1 MQHFVTLDR
10 ENENSLSPILKVVGV
25 GGGGCNALDYMIK
38 KGLKGVEYVSVNTD
52 AQALDLSSA
61 HQKIQIG
68 LNLTKGLGAGADP
81 ETGKRALEEDR
92 EKIKRA
98 VDGSNMVFI
107 AAGMGG
113 GTGTGAAPLIAS
125 IARSLG
131 ILVVGI
137 VTKPFKWEG
146 KKRMMN
152 AEKGI
157 HELSQHV
164 DSMIVIPN
172 NRLINLIEKGTTAK
186 DAFEKP
192 NEVLYQATRGIADI
206 ITMTGIINVDF
217 ADVKSVMSNGGAAL
231 MGIGTADGEQRAVQ
245 AAEYSI
251 SSPLLEGLDIRGAK
265 KLLLN
270 VTSSSSLTMEEI
282 ELGNEI
288 IYKAAGDDADI
299 IFGWVCKEEMN
310 ESVSYTV
317 IATGFSSQK
326 EVTPTASV
334 TTNAVVTPKIIE
346 TPEVKINYGN
356 SYKMEAVEERMPVI
370 PTNSEDLKVPAF
382 FRNRGQEPLKASGYR
397 PDSNYMAESN
407 VQEES
412 FHFEEQEE
420 DRTFLKRMMD

>member
-1 MQHFVTLDR
+1 MQQFVTLDR

-61 HQKIQIG
+61 HQKVQIG

-81 ETGKRALEEDR
+81 ETGKKALEEDR
-92 EKIKRA
+92 EKIKKVVEGA
-98 VDGSNMVFI
+98 NMVFI

-157 HELSQHV
+157 NELSQHV

-217 ADVKSVMSNGGAAL
+217 ADVKSVMANGGAAL

-245 AAEYSI
+245 AAENSI

-282 ELGNEI
+282 ELGNEV

-299 IFGWVCKEEMN
+299 IFGWVCKDEMN

-326 EVTPTASV
+326 ELTPSV
-334 TTNAVVTPKIIE
+334 VSNTVVTPKIIE

-356 SYKMEAVEERMPVI
+356 AYKIEKSEERVPVI

-382 FRNRGQEPLKASGYR
+382 FRNRGQEPLKASGYK
-397 PDSNYMAESN
+397 PEMNYTEETN
-407 VQEES
+407 IQEEHS
-412 FHFEEQEE
+412 FHFEDQEE